1 MGSHAEGEEGLDT
14 STRRIRICESR
25 RKHSQLIITRRGG
38 ITDCRLSLS
47 TGALTKVKESQKHVE
62 EGKMD
67 PAQAEGINERCNII
81 SCATLAEIQHF
92 HQIRVRDFK
101 AQMQHYLQQQ
111 ISFFK
116 RVTGKL
122 EEALQKYDNV

>member
-1 MGSHAEGEEGLDT
+1 MVTNNKSALTE
-14 STRRIRICESR
+14 
-25 RKHSQLIITRRGG
+25 Q
-38 ITDCRLSLS
+38 TDPDYDAVSS
-47 TGALTKVKESQKHVE
+47 PTTGALTKVKESQKHVE

-111 ISFFK
+111 IAFFQK
-116 RVTGKL
+116 VTGKL
-122 EEALQKYDNV
+122 EEALQKYDNA

>member
-1 MGSHAEGEEGLDT
+1 MSTNNANNVLMGKKTTDFF
-14 STRRIRICESR
+14 
-25 RKHSQLIITRRGG
+25 LIIAVS
-38 ITDCRLSLS
+38 SLT

-101 AQMQHYLQQQ
+101 TQMQHYLQQQ
-111 ISFFK
+111 IAFFQK
-116 RVTGKL
+116 VTGKL
-122 EEALQKYDNV
+122 EEALQKYDNA

>member
-1 MGSHAEGEEGLDT
+1 MLHLLILYCRFSGVGAFRGLEKRKICI
-14 STRRIRICESR
+14 SLIRKEIQ
-25 RKHSQLIITRRGG
+25 KFLLFLIPH
-38 ITDCRLSLS
+38 

-67 PAQAEGINERCNII
+67 RAQAEGINERCNII
-81 SCATLAEIQHF
+81 SFATLAEIQHF

-111 ISFFK
+111 ITFFQK
-116 RVTGKL
+116 ITGKL
-122 EEALQKYDNV
+122 EEALQKYDNA

>member
-1 MGSHAEGEEGLDT
+1 M
-14 STRRIRICESR
+14 
-25 RKHSQLIITRRGG
+25 
-38 ITDCRLSLS
+38 
-47 TGALTKVKESQKHVE
+47 KESQKHVE

-67 PAQAEGINERCNII
+67 PAQSEGINERCNII

-111 ISFFK
+111 IAFFQK
-116 RVTGKL
+116 VTGKL
-122 EEALQKYDNV
+122 EEALQKYDNA

>member
-1 MGSHAEGEEGLDT
+1 MSTNNANNVVMGKKTNRSF
-14 STRRIRICESR
+14 
-25 RKHSQLIITRRGG
+25 LIIAVSFLT
-38 ITDCRLSLS
+38 

-101 AQMQHYLQQQ
+101 TQMGL
-111 ISFFK
+111 K
-116 RVTGKL
+116 
-122 EEALQKYDNV
+122 

>member
-1 MGSHAEGEEGLDT
+1 MVFSLYG
-14 STRRIRICESR
+14 ICFLQQNVS
-25 RKHSQLIITRRGG
+25 
-38 ITDCRLSLS
+38 DCSSLLP

-92 HQIRVRDFK
+92 HQIRVRDFR

-111 ISFFK
+111 ITFFR
-116 RVTGKL
+116 RVTGQL
-122 EEALQKYDNV
+122 EEALQKYDQV

>member
-1 MGSHAEGEEGLDT
+1 MLHLLILYCRFNGVGAFRGLENRKICI
-14 STRRIRICESR
+14 SLIRKEIL
-25 RKHSQLIITRRGG
+25 KFLLFLIP
-38 ITDCRLSLS
+38 L

-67 PAQAEGINERCNII
+67 RAQAEGINERCNII
-81 SCATLAEIQHF
+81 SFATLAEIQHF

-111 ISFFK
+111 ITFFQK
-116 RVTGKL
+116 ITGKL
-122 EEALQKYDNV
+122 EEALQKYDNA

>member
-1 MGSHAEGEEGLDT
+1 M
-14 STRRIRICESR
+14 
-25 RKHSQLIITRRGG
+25 
-38 ITDCRLSLS
+38 LS

-67 PAQAEGINERCNII
+67 PAQAECINDRCNII
-81 SCATLAEIQHF
+81 SCATMAEIQHF

-111 ISFFK
+111 ITFFK

>member
-1 MGSHAEGEEGLDT
+1 MHHVLILYCRFSGVGAFRGL
-14 STRRIRICESR
+14 EN
-25 RKHSQLIITRRGG
+25 RKYLLVWLENKSVFLIPH
-38 ITDCRLSLS
+38 

-67 PAQAEGINERCNII
+67 RAQAEGINERCNII
-81 SCATLAEIQHF
+81 SFATLAEIQHF

-111 ISFFK
+111 ITFFQK
-116 RVTGKL
+116 ITGKL
-122 EEALQKYDNV
+122 EEALQKYDNA